1 MSLSRIKSM
10 YDIVK
15 ISLQRDAAMRD
26 DDNLLVSR
34 IWGFTLVDMGFKPSQ
49 HTITLFLEM
58 YRDGKLPPA
67 DMITR
72 ARRKVQQDC
81 ADLRGEK
88 YEERHKE
95 EKNVRDNI
103 ND

>member
-1 MSLSRIKSM
+1 
-10 YDIVK
+10 
-15 ISLQRDAAMRD
+15 
-26 DDNLLVSR
+26 
-34 IWGFTLVDMGFKPSQ
+34 
-49 HTITLFLEM
+49 M
-58 YRDGKLPPA
+58 YRDGKLPSA

-72 ARRKVQQDC
+72 ARRKVQQEC

>member
-1 MSLSRIKSM
+1 M

-15 ISLQRDAAMRD
+15 ILLQRDDTLRD
-26 DDNLLVSR
+26 DDNLLVTK
-34 IWGFTLVDMGFKPSQ
+34 IWGYTLVEMGFKPSQ
-49 HTITLFLEM
+49 NTITLFLEM
-58 YRDGKLPPA
+58 YREAKLPPA

-72 ARRKVQQDC
+72 ARRKVQQEC
-81 ADLRGEK
+81 VDLRGEK

-103 ND
+103 N